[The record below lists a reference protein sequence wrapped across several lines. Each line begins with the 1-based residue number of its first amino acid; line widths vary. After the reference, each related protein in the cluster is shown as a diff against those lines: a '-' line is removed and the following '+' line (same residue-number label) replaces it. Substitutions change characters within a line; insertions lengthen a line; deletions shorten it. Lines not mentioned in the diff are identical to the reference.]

1 VLKQI
6 PASKL
11 LIAGNGPE
19 WKSLN
24 TLITSLGLSSHVTML
39 GHLSRP
45 EVERAFDKAWVQ
57 AVPSRWAEPFGI
69 VAAEAM
75 MRGTAVVA
83 STSGG
88 LNEIIQHG
96 RTSFLVPPGDIGA
109 LAEAL
114 LLLLQDRALAEQMG
128 KAGREV
134 ALAQFN
140 EETYVDKFVQFYQS
154 LCLKY

>member
-1 VLKQI
+1 
-6 PASKL
+6 
-11 LIAGNGPE
+11 
-19 WKSLN
+19 
-24 TLITSLGLSSHVTML
+24 
-39 GHLSRP
+39 
-45 EVERAFDKAWVQ
+45 
-57 AVPSRWAEPFGI
+57 
-69 VAAEAM
+69 

>member
-1 VLKQI
+1 
-6 PASKL
+6 
-11 LIAGNGPE
+11 
-19 WKSLN
+19 
-24 TLITSLGLSSHVTML
+24 
-39 GHLSRP
+39 
-45 EVERAFDKAWVQ
+45 
-57 AVPSRWAEPFGI
+57 
-69 VAAEAM
+69 M

-114 LLLLQDRALAEQMG
+114 LLLLHDRALAEQMG

>member
-1 VLKQI
+1 
-6 PASKL
+6 
-11 LIAGNGPE
+11 
-19 WKSLN
+19 
-24 TLITSLGLSSHVTML
+24 
-39 GHLSRP
+39 
-45 EVERAFDKAWVQ
+45 
-57 AVPSRWAEPFGI
+57 
-69 VAAEAM
+69 M